1 MKFRL
6 KEGHGECFYCIGY
19 EDNGN
24 NLGLSYEDFLL
35 TISTLAYI
43 AWEIKVDII
52 V

>member
-1 MKFRL
+1 MKFWL
-6 KEGHGECFYCIGY
+6 KEGQGECYYWIGY

-24 NLGLSYEDFLL
+24 NLGLSQTDFLL
-35 TISTLAYI
+35 TLSTLSYI

>member
-6 KEGHGECFYCIGY
+6 KEGQGECFYYIGF

-35 TISTLAYI
+35 TLSTLAYI
-43 AWEIKVDII
+43 AWEIKVEII